1 MTGIT
6 EHIVF
11 GECSH
16 ETFADVAKGCRT
28 EQAHLIDDMP
38 GRYKADYEYDLIADL
53 AAGFLFHT
61 IYYYLIGLSVALY
74 SVINELADIF
84 ELCIFKGSRNPFSVM
99 NDAIAETP
107 LSSVE

>member
-16 ETFADVAKGCRT
+16 ETSADVANGGKGCRT
-28 EQAHLIDDMP
+28 EQAHFIDDIP

-84 ELCIFKGSRNPFSVM
+84 ELCIFKESF
-99 NDAIAETP
+99 
-107 LSSVE
+107 LSHE